1 MHANGKK
8 GSNSFA
14 DLRELQKQHEQ
25 GLIKVVTSEKAA
37 EQKVI
42 DSVAELSH
50 LWATRLDYAKALIAA
65 GVPDTEVMTRAEALA
80 KEDHRGRCLAILEL
94 FRIHEGKVPDG
105 VRYSAHMVG
114 LDADAILKTPEGGH

>member
-25 GLIKVVTSEKAA
+25 GLIKVVTNEKAA
-37 EQKVI
+37 EQRVI

-50 LWATRLDYAKALIAA
+50 LWSTRLDYAKALIAA
-65 GVPDTEVMTRAEALA
+65 GAPDADVLARAEALA
-80 KEDHRGRCLAILEL
+80 KEDHRGRCMAILEL
-94 FRIHEGKVPDG
+94 FRIHGGKVPDG
-105 VRYSAHMVG
+105 VKYSAHMVG
-114 LDADAILKTPEGGH
+114 LDADVLLKTPEGGH